1 MEIEK
6 KKVGRKPIPKE
17 QKRVQVGASIRPD
30 QLIAW
35 QTFGGSQWL
44 QRQLDEHT
52 RLKAMFDKAEKTLEA
67 QCTGNST
74 PLV

>member
-6 KKVGRKPIPKE
+6 KKSGRKPMKKE
-17 QKRVQVGASIRPD
+17 DKRVQIGASIRPD

-44 QRQLDEHT
+44 QRQIDEHV
-52 RLKAMFDKAEKTLEA
+52 RLKAMFDEAEKALSQQTKEA
-67 QCTGNST
+67 S
-74 PLV
+74 

>member
-1 MEIEK
+1 MTEK
-6 KKVGRKPIPKE
+6 KKPGRKPIPKE

-44 QRQLDEHT
+44 QRQLDEHV
-52 RLKAMFDKAEKTLEA
+52 RLKAMFDQAEKTLEQ

-74 PLV
+74 PSE